1 MALDGVVVDT
11 RMRLIAHR
19 GFAAVAPE
27 NTIGAVRAAADRADA
42 VEFDVRRCGSGELVV
57 FHDDTVDRVTD
68 ATGRVADC
76 SLEDLQSHTV
86 LDSDETIPTLAE
98 LLEALPPDVNVNLEL
113 KDEDIAADVLE
124 TLAHADVPNRV
135 VVTSFLV
142 PELRRV
148 RDLEPSQPTGLLVS
162 RDQRQPVTTAVELGC
177 SVIGAHSRR
186 CLLTRLVPRAKAV
199 DLEVHAWSVPGP
211 TVARILGW
219 RGVDYVSSDRPLSV

>member
-1 MALDGVVVDT
+1 
-11 RMRLIAHR
+11 MRLIAHR

-27 NTIGAVRAAADRADA
+27 NTIAAVRAAADRADA

-57 FHDDTVDRVTD
+57 FHDDTIDRVTGG
-68 ATGRVADC
+68 TGRVADC
-76 SLEDLQSHTV
+76 SLEELQSYTV

-98 LLEALPPDVNVNLEL
+98 LLAALPAGVNVNLEI
-113 KDEDIAADVLE
+113 KDEGIAADVLE
-124 TLAHADVPNRV
+124 TLANAAVPNQV
-135 VVTSFLV
+135 VITSFLAS
-142 PELRRV
+142 ELRRV
-148 RDLEPSQPTGLLVS
+148 HELEPSQPTGLLVS
-162 RDQRQPVTTAVELGC
+162 RDRRRPVTTAVELGC

-211 TVARILGW
+211 IVARVLEW